1 MPITLSPLTIEF
13 MVNSKLTL
21 HTGSYDCEW
30 FFLPKQ
36 NGKNPKEYYCLSTQT
51 INSQKTLNSVRD
63 R

>member
-1 MPITLSPLTIEF
+1 MPITLSPLIIEF

-51 INSQKTLNSVRD
+51 IK
-63 R
+63 